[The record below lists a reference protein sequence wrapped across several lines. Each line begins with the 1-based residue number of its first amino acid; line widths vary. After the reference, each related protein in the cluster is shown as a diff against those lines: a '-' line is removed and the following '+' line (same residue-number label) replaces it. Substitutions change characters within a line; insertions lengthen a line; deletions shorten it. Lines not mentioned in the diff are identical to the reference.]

1 VLACRPHS
9 GVKAVRIRR
18 LVVLA
23 SPLAAALALAGCMTA
38 STGLSAGG
46 DAPLSAEYLHRYAE
60 TDPTPE
66 QFIECHGFSCAER
79 SRVSL
84 SAAEWARVKAALSAP
99 AREPRAERLKVAR
112 AVATMRKI
120 VGAKTGTGVHQWTHE
135 NMMIKPNLGD
145 PTQLDCIDEA
155 VNTWTYMTMMER
167 AHLFRF
173 HSVATLGYAGLPN
186 DTNPRNTAVLREKTG
201 GALYAVDASLVD
213 GGEPPLVMPLSV
225 WAGAWPPKLADI
237 ENAPK
242 PVKTAALAHD

>member
-1 VLACRPHS
+1 MLAACVTS
-9 GVKAVRIRR
+9 GDGGS
-18 LVVLA
+18 LA
-23 SPLAAALALAGCMTA
+23 SADG
-38 STGLSAGG
+38 
-46 DAPLSAEYLHRYAE
+46 PLSSEYLTRYAE
-60 TDPTPE
+60 PDPTPAS
-66 QFIECHGFSCAER
+66 FLECHGFGCAET
-79 SRVSL
+79 SRVGL
-84 SAAEWARVKAALSAP
+84 SSGEWGKVKAQLAGP
-99 AREPRAERLKVAR
+99 ARDARAERAKIAR
-112 AVATMRKI
+112 AVATMQKI

-186 DTNPRNTAVLREKTG
+186 DTNPRNTAVLREKKG

-237 ENAPK
+237 ENAPGK
-242 PVKTAALAHD
+242 PARPVKTAAKTAALAHD